1 MVIDFFDDRKKAIFL
16 MEIRN
21 LLTSVQV
28 AEEGRLVYL
37 GVTDVKMD
45 IWKPLIYHRNKWL
58 SNGLCTLIEYIKENE
73 FGDSND
79 EM

>member
-1 MVIDFFDDRKKAIFL
+1 

-28 AEEGRLVYL
+28 AEEGKLVYL

-58 SNGLCTLIEYIKENE
+58 YNGLSALIEYIKENE